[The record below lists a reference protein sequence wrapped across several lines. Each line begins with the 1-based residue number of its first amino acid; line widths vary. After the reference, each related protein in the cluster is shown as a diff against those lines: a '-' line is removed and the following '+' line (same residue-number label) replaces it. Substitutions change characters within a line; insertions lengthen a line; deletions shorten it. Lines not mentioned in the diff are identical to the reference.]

1 MWRGCY
7 KKLDWNNGYLLWK
20 WTWPWLW
27 SEMMRRFLDK
37 LQFSWA
43 EEKWKYW
50 WCIRVDLG
58 WQYPFLVQYKIDWWW
73 NVEIIDPRPEWF
85 SIFWAT
91 YREALAGDIYNN
103 VWIEIVKPI
112 VLYRDNSINSWESDQ
127 ELFREQLSKK
137 IVEELKLWNTNIK
150 SCIVKDDDY
159 HNLDA
164 GILFRHAKTPYRIS
178 NLLDLC
184 INNDIKNL
192 KTIVWELT
200 TENFNENLN
209 IGSVNKLQEKVTK
222 TLAKNAALMFK
233 EGIIHGQFNIHFQ
246 NISILWELSDFDS
259 TIFLSLLKEN
269 SLDQNNVY
277 KQFKSTLEEWEEK
290 YWLDMLSYLNFDIKL
305 FSWLNDKW
313 SINNDVLYS
322 NILWQ
327 IYDLFNQSMRVN
339 DIFQR
344 SLLNDINS
352 WYTVLSELDY
362 DNLRELFIKVFK
374 ENIWEEQFSFLNN
387 EVIKLISV
395 YKDKYLLRHMWD
407 VSIYAWKNRWEL
419 NYLEDSFS
427 EDDLEY
433 TFDDTQKLFD
443 DILK

>member
-1 MWRGCY
+1 
-7 KKLDWNNGYLLWK
+7 
-20 WTWPWLW
+20 
-27 SEMMRRFLDK
+27 
-37 LQFSWA
+37 
-43 EEKWKYW
+43 
-50 WCIRVDLG
+50 
-58 WQYPFLVQYKIDWWW
+58 
-73 NVEIIDPRPEWF
+73 
-85 SIFWAT
+85 
-91 YREALAGDIYNN
+91 
-103 VWIEIVKPI
+103 
-112 VLYRDNSINSWESDQ
+112 
-127 ELFREQLSKK
+127 
-137 IVEELKLWNTNIK
+137 
-150 SCIVKDDDY
+150 
-159 HNLDA
+159 
-164 GILFRHAKTPYRIS
+164 
-178 NLLDLC
+178 
-184 INNDIKNL
+184 
-192 KTIVWELT
+192 
-200 TENFNENLN
+200 
-209 IGSVNKLQEKVTK
+209 
-222 TLAKNAALMFK
+222 
-233 EGIIHGQFNIHFQ
+233 
-246 NISILWELSDFDS
+246 
-259 TIFLSLLKEN
+259 
-269 SLDQNNVY
+269 
-277 KQFKSTLEEWEEK
+277 LEEWEEK

-407 VSIYAWKNRWEL
+407 VSIYVWKNRWEL